1 MIEMEFKLDLSIHR
15 FMEDLFGLFHVAGGR
30 IFLCDWNCMDVLGVS
45 EMSPVVKG

>member
-15 FMEDLFGLFHVAGGR
+15 SMQDLFGLFHVVGGP

-45 EMSPVVKG
+45 QTSSVVKR